1 MIVKVFQKNKNGK
14 IEFTKEELE
23 ALLNEVY
30 WDGYRANS
38 TWTWTTPVVTNP
50 VMTNPAV
57 VTPLSY
63 STTTTDKDTANS
75 YKITIGD

>member
-23 ALLNEVY
+23 TLLNEVY

-38 TWTWTTPVVTNP
+38 TWTWTTPSYPIYATTNSK
-50 VMTNPAV
+50 TN
-57 VTPLSY
+57 
-63 STTTTDKDTANS
+63 TTAITVGDK
-75 YKITIGD
+75 I

>member
-1 MIVKVFQKNKNGK
+1 MMVKVFQTNRNGK

-23 ALLNEVY
+23 TLLNEVY

-38 TWTWTTPVVTNP
+38 TWTW
-50 VMTNPAV
+50 

-63 STTTTDKDTANS
+63 PIYTAPTFTTTDSKTNTTT
-75 YKITIGD
+75 ITIGDKT